1 MARGYVGRPG
11 LTAERFVACPFG
23 GGRMYRTGD
32 VARWDDG
39 ELVYVGR
46 ADEQVKIRG
55 MRIEPGEVQAVIAAC
70 ELVSEA
76 AVVAREDS
84 PGDKRL
90 VAYLVPAARPIDVE
104 EVRRFAGERLPE
116 FMVPSALVAL
126 GELPLTVNGK
136 LDRNALPAPEYA
148 TGQGRKP
155 ATPQEEVLCSVF
167 AQVLGLE
174 RVGVDD
180 DFFALGGHSLLAV
193 RLVSRI
199 RAVLDVEVEI
209 RVLFEAPTV
218 RGLAERL
225 AEADEARPALTA
237 RVRPERVPLSF
248 AQRRLWFIQQLEGP
262 TATYNIPVT
271 LRLAGE
277 VDRDALGTALR
288 DVIDRHEVLRT
299 VFPAADG
306 EPYQRILSMDELDW
320 ELSVVEV
327 APEELQEAVRRA
339 ETYAFDLAC
348 EVPIR
353 AWLFVA
359 GSEQALVVVTHHIA
373 ADGWSMG
380 PLARDVSVAY
390 EARRAGRTP
399 AWQPLP
405 VQYADYALWQRE
417 LLGERDDP
425 GSVLAKQIG
434 FWREVL
440 DGVPEELVLPVDR
453 PR

>member
-1 MARGYVGRPG
+1 
-11 LTAERFVACPFG
+11 
-23 GGRMYRTGD
+23 
-32 VARWDDG
+32 
-39 ELVYVGR
+39 
-46 ADEQVKIRG
+46 

-327 APEELQEAVRRA
+327 APRGAAGGGPARGDVR
-339 ETYAFDLAC
+339 
-348 EVPIR
+348 V
-353 AWLFVA
+353 
-359 GSEQALVVVTHHIA
+359 
-373 ADGWSMG
+373 
-380 PLARDVSVAY
+380 
-390 EARRAGRTP
+390 
-399 AWQPLP
+399 
-405 VQYADYALWQRE
+405 
-417 LLGERDDP
+417 
-425 GSVLAKQIG
+425 
-434 FWREVL
+434 
-440 DGVPEELVLPVDR
+440 R
-453 PR
+453 PRL